1 MAEPT
6 PGGGRGPERASGAE
20 VEPGPGAERSP
31 EPGPEP
37 GSEDRRRAF
46 ERRLTPVLVGL
57 AIATALLVGSNGF
70 QVAAWTGG
78 DLAYHRGVALTMLGG
93 NLQGEG
99 PYRGLLT
106 YYGGLYPLVL
116 GWLTGLTG
124 RPFDTVLSVV
134 SWLGALAWPVALWLL
149 GRRVWPG
156 DRFAVACFVFL
167 GTVAAP
173 LTHRGPVWVNS
184 VLASSQ
190 VAFPLYPRDVA
201 LTLLV
206 VGAWTALG
214 TAARLRVW
222 LTGLVLGLIV
232 LFHLQIAAIG
242 AGLLGAWRAWEA
254 VRGRSLRPIVE
265 LVAAGL
271 TALVVA
277 GPWLVPRAAAAL
289 ASGRLLLADYPGTP
303 IFRLGVDNAVAAF
316 GVAGL
321 LGGLGLL
328 VLVARRPLPGRVE
341 PFAVWFVGLGA
352 LGLLDR
358 VLPGFDLVS
367 ERRMWLLGSIGLLVV
382 ASAVAVAIVRRLPRA
397 WAGLFLA
404 GVLVLPAVPATVAV
418 GLSVRE
424 AWEPG
429 RAGGRSWDIG
439 AWEAIRSALTAR
451 VRARGGET
459 VATYDAYGT
468 WVWSF
473 SGAQVVAAWLP
484 GPFKL
489 GFDPAVLT
497 GHGQTERWPDVA
509 TAFGDGRVGVCRL
522 AAEYGAGSI
531 LLDEAEAATAA
542 GPLPLLGWY
551 DATPA
556 AAYRVEPAAR
566 TEATIDRPVGPG
578 LRYLDLGI
586 RDVLELAPGARWAPG
601 WSAADVVGVALEIET
616 AATSGPALRIV
627 GSGAPSGALEV
638 RTGGASTGGE
648 IGSDEP
654 EGGGPALRAA
664 RLVVPVGGWRPD
676 WAIEALVP
684 LRLVRATGFVP
695 TAVAAGALL
704 AAPEPA
710 PGAVVRP
717 VLLDAAAVCEG
728 SGG

>member
-1 MAEPT
+1 MAEPA
-6 PGGGRGPERASGAE
+6 PGCVGGPD
-20 VEPGPGAERSP
+20 PGT
-31 EPGPEP
+31 EP
-37 GSEDRRRAF
+37 GSRDGRPAF
-46 ERRLTPVLVGL
+46 ERRLTPVLLGL
-57 AIATALLVGSNGF
+57 AAVAALLVGSNAF

-106 YYGGLYPLVL
+106 YYGGLYPLLL
-116 GWLTGLTG
+116 GWLTVLTG

-134 SWLGALAWPVALWLL
+134 SWLGALAWPAALWLL

-156 DRFAVACFVFL
+156 DRFAVACFVLL
-167 GTVAAP
+167 GTIAAP

-206 VGAWTALG
+206 VGAWAALG
-214 TAARLRVW
+214 TTALLRVW
-222 LTGLVLGLIV
+222 LTGILLGLVV
-232 LFHLQIAAIG
+232 LFHLQIAVVG
-242 AGLLGAWRAWEA
+242 AGLLAVWRLSEA
-254 VRGRSLRPIVE
+254 VRERSIRPAVE
-265 LVAAGL
+265 LLGAGL
-271 TALVVA
+271 AALVVA
-277 GPWLVPRAAAAL
+277 GWWLAPRAAAAL
-289 ASGRLLLADYPGTP
+289 VSGRLLLADYPGTP
-303 IFRLGVDNAVAAF
+303 VFRLGPDNAVAAF

-328 VLVARRPLPGRVE
+328 VLAARRPLPGRVE

-367 ERRMWLLGSIGLLVV
+367 ERRLWLLGSIGLLVV
-382 ASAVAVAIVRRLPRA
+382 AAAAAVVIVRRLAVR
-397 WAGLFLA
+397 WAVLFLA

-429 RAGGRSWDIG
+429 RAGGRAWDVG
-439 AWEAIRSALTAR
+439 AWEAIWATLADR

-497 GHGQTERWPDVA
+497 GHGQTERWRDV
-509 TAFGDGRVGVCRL
+509 TSAFAGGRAGVCGL
-522 AAEYGAGSI
+522 VAEYGAGSI
-531 LLDEAEAATAA
+531 LLDEGEPVA
-542 GPLPLLGWY
+542 GAGRLPLLGWY

-556 AAYRVEPAAR
+556 AAYRVDPAAR
-566 TEATIDRPVGPG
+566 SAATIDRLVGPG
-578 LRYLDLGI
+578 LRYRDLGI
-586 RDVLELAPGARWAPG
+586 RDVLELAPGASWTPG
-601 WSAADVVGVALEIET
+601 WAALDVVAVAIEVET
-616 AATSGPALRIV
+616 AATGPVLRIV
-627 GSGAPSGALEV
+627 GPGAPAGTLEV
-638 RTGGASTGGE
+638 PAGDGSTGAEG
-648 IGSDEP
+648 GTDET
-654 EGGGPALRAA
+654 EGGGPVLRAA
-664 RLVVPVGGWRPD
+664 RLVVPVSGWRPD

-684 LRLVRATGFVP
+684 LRLDRVTGFVP
-695 TAVAAGALL
+695 TTVTPGALL

-710 PGAVVRP
+710 AGAVVRP
-717 VLLDAAAVCEG
+717 VLLDAAAVCGG